1 MLFLPVFLGEDV
13 FLCFRGRKR
22 EENGKKTAKKYFFV
36 GVE

>member
-22 EENGKKTAKKYFFV
+22 QENGKKYFFV

>member
-1 MLFLPVFLGEDV
+1 MLFLPVFLAKMYFCVLE
-13 FLCFRGRKR
+13 